1 MTVNNYYDFL
11 MNLVGANP
19 DTYLF
24 RYLYKVNYIWTIPL
38 DKNRAQDGIDLR
50 CLYAN
55 LYHLSADEYN
65 VIFGNEPCSVLEMLI
80 AFAIRIENDFMASAE
95 GDRTSTWFE
104 MMIRNLFGDSDDL
117 KTKNSRGK
125 IDHALLAFFN
135 HEISPFPIPEMQ
147 ISNMQLWDQLNYWL
161 MKEEKL

>member
-1 MTVNNYYDFL
+1 MNVNYYDFL
-11 MNLVGANP
+11 MNLVGASP

-24 RYLYKVNYIWTIPL
+24 KYLYKVNYIWTIPL

-55 LYHLSADEYN
+55 LYHLSIDEYN
-65 VIFGNEPCSVLEMLI
+65 VIFGEEPCSVLEMLV

-95 GDRTSTWFE
+95 GDRTSVWFE
-104 MMIRNLFGDSDDL
+104 MMIGNLFGVDDL
-117 KTKNSRGK
+117 KNNRGK

-135 HEISPFPIPEMQ
+135 HEISPFPISGQ
-147 ISNMQLWDQLNYWL
+147 ILNMQLWDQLNHWLL
-161 MKEEKL
+161 MKGDI